1 MILSG
6 GIGRLHTGQIILPG
20 NTDEKGRTGTSP
32 ACPLRLSDWFTTFI
46 AKEPLVVS
54 TGLEWDSPPAQPELP
69 QSSEYQLELG
79 VDRP

>member
-6 GIGRLHTGQIILPG
+6 GIGRLHTRQIILPG

-32 ACPLRLSDWFTTFI
+32 ACPLRSSDLFTTFI

-54 TGLEWDSPPAQPELP
+54 TEPGSDSPLAQPELL
-69 QSSEYQLELG
+69 QTNGYRLELG